1 MFHGRD
7 TNSMAVKVNLA
18 NPAAGRSGPP
28 PERPTARRSL
38 LRKIVTALVVTYAV
52 AIVVLWQGM
61 YWEGDRSWLATLFLF
76 GPRWICALPLA
87 LLVPAVAIWNRRMW
101 WLLAVTGVLI
111 VGPVLGFQFHLA
123 DASGQVALRILTCNV
138 NQARFDPEILAEILD
153 RDRPDIVAL
162 QEVPG
167 RPPPIPWPPGWH
179 VVRRDEYLVASR
191 FPIVRH
197 EGLPCPG
204 VPGKLA
210 AIRYTVELPHRDVQL
225 FNLHLFSPRWGLE
238 AVLDRN
244 KGLDV
249 SKAPSLEAS
258 LRQRANETRA
268 VSDWIAQFPGA
279 KIVVGDFNTPVES
292 AIYRQY
298 WSWLENAFSTAGF
311 GFGFTKI
318 TETGGM
324 SYGARIDHVLYT
336 PPWRCVRAW
345 VGPDIGSDH
354 LPLVVEFN

>member
-1 MFHGRD
+1 
-7 TNSMAVKVNLA
+7 V
-18 NPAAGRSGPP
+18 
-28 PERPTARRSL
+28 
-38 LRKIVTALVVTYAV
+38 
-52 AIVVLWQGM
+52 
-61 YWEGDRSWLATLFLF
+61 
-76 GPRWICALPLA
+76 PLA
-87 LLVPAVAIWNRRMW
+87 LLVPAVAIWNRRIW
-101 WLLAVTGVLI
+101 WLLALTGVLI
-111 VGPVLGFQFHLA
+111 LGPILGFQFHLA

-138 NQARFDPEILAEILD
+138 NQARFDLEKMAEILD

-167 RPPPIPWPPGWH
+167 NVPPIDWPPGWH
-179 VVRRDEYLVASR
+179 LVRRDEYLLVSR
-191 FPIVRH
+191 FPIVLQDGHTR
-197 EGLPCPG
+197 PG
-204 VPGKLA
+204 FSSKLA
-210 AIRYTVELPHRDVQL
+210 AVRYTVELPDRDVQL
-225 FNLHLFSPRWGLE
+225 FNLHLSSPRWGLE
-238 AVLDRN
+238 AVLDRQT
-244 KGLDV
+244 GLDV

-258 LRQRANETRA
+258 LRQRAYESRL

-298 WSWLENAFSTAGF
+298 WSWLKNAFSTAGF
-311 GFGFTKI
+311 GFGFTKV
-318 TETGGM
+318 TEELGM